1 MHARYKYTFLIAEWP
16 TACQQKN
23 VVRAALGTAR
33 RAEKGGISARVG
45 LESSREA
52 AFMPDT
58 RLDAHSTSSPA
69 ATSLR
74 IIAAAI
80 VCTSIYYASSIV
92 ITLICSMG
100 IAFVLD
106 PGVKLLERFRL
117 PRWLSALL
125 MVLLTLSILYL
136 AVYLVYDRIVAFMD
150 DLPKFAARLKQIV
163 AHIQIT
169 TRNFQQSTS
178 SILPASGDSTM
189 PTVRLQQESPWMQFA
204 LRGIGSLYALTVT
217 VMFIPFLVFFMLTSK
232 DRIWTATLN
241 LFSLERRQQAEN
253 VLQGISKMVRE
264 YVLGNLLVA
273 LVSAGLIT
281 PVFGVIELRYA
292 LLMGPLAAFLS
303 MIPYIGVALGML
315 PPMLIALV
323 QYDHMEPFLTIA
335 LTVVIVHFLAVNVL
349 TPKLVGHRLK
359 LNALTVTIAMMFW
372 GWLWGGIGLVLA
384 VPLTA
389 ALKAVCDNVRTLK
402 PYGEWMGEG

>member
-1 MHARYKYTFLIAEWP
+1 
-16 TACQQKN
+16 
-23 VVRAALGTAR
+23 
-33 RAEKGGISARVG
+33 
-45 LESSREA
+45 
-52 AFMPDT
+52 MPDT

-92 ITLICSMG
+92 ITLICSIG

-125 MVLLTLSILYL
+125 MVLLTLSIIYL

-163 AHIQIT
+163 AHIQVT
-169 TRNFQQSTS
+169 TRNLQQSTS

-241 LFSLERRQQAEN
+241 LFTLERRQQAET

-281 PVFGVIELRYA
+281 PAFAVIELRYA